1 MPDRVTRRLAADP
14 AGIAAAGKLLRE
26 GGLVAFPT
34 ETVYGLGADAT
45 NGEAVAGIYEA
56 KGRPRFNPLIIHV
69 AHIDDAEKLAVFS
82 PLAEQIALK
91 CWPGPLTLVL
101 PKRAHAPI
109 SELALAGL
117 SSIAVRIPS
126 SQTARAIIASSGRP
140 IAAPSANRS
149 GHVSP
154 SLAEHVLDDLEGRID
169 AVVMGEAAD
178 VGVESTI
185 LSLLDDRAV
194 LLRPGGVT
202 RTDLAAILGYEPDVM
217 HEPDDESAPL
227 APGLLKSHYAP
238 QARVRL
244 DAETIQASEAAMLFG
259 SFRPKGLETAK
270 LSINL
275 SPEAISKR
283 RPRRFFPRFESLINR
298 GPPSLP
304 LPYSRFRIGGSAAG
318 SARACS
324 SPSNLSALLDFGSC
338 SFERAHPIS
347 LKSVF
352 SCKAANEPR
361 RLG

>member
-14 AGIAAAGKLLRE
+14 AGFAAAGKLLRE

-34 ETVYGLGADAT
+34 ETVYGLGADAR

-82 PLAEQIALK
+82 PLAEQIAHK
-91 CWPGPLTLVL
+91 FWPGPLTLVL
-101 PKRAHAPI
+101 PKRANAPI
-109 SELALAGL
+109 SDLALAGL
-117 SSIAVRIPS
+117 SSIAVRVPA
-126 SQTARAIIASSGRP
+126 SQTARSIIEASGRP

-154 SLAEHVLDDLEGRID
+154 SIAEHVLDDLEGRID
-169 AVVMGEAAD
+169 AIVMGEAAE

-217 HEPDDESAPL
+217 NEPDDESAPL

-238 QARVRL
+238 HARVRL
-244 DAETIQASEAAMLFG
+244 NAETIEEGEAVLLFG
-259 SFRPKGLETAK
+259 AFRPNGLETAK
-270 LSINL
+270 LSIN
-275 SPEAISKR
+275 
-283 RPRRFFPRFESLINR
+283 
-298 GPPSLP
+298 
-304 LPYSRFRIGGSAAG
+304 
-318 SARACS
+318 S
-324 SPSNLSALLDFGSC
+324 SPRGDLKEAAAALFSALRMLDQSGASVIAVAPIPNFGLGEALRDRL
-338 SFERAHPIS
+338 ERA
-347 LKSVF
+347 
-352 SCKAANEPR
+352 AAPR
-361 RLG
+361 N